1 MKSARVAYGG
11 AIHCATPHEKGLKL
25 TDGRVVSE
33 DAVVWLTPFE
43 VGTIVALGLNYAD
56 HVKELSKE
64 LTVTSKDEPQV
75 FMKGPGTLVGH
86 NAQTRRPRDAT
97 FMHYERTGS
106 SHRQAGQRREGKRG
120 DGVCS

>member
-1 MKSARVAYGG
+1 M
-11 AIHCATPHEKGLKL
+11 
-25 TDGRVVSE
+25 
-33 DAVVWLTPFE
+33 
-43 VGTIVALGLNYAD
+43 GTVVALGLNYAD

>member
-1 MKSARVAYGG
+1 M
-11 AIHCATPHEKGLKL
+11 
-25 TDGRVVSE
+25 
-33 DAVVWLTPFE
+33 
-43 VGTIVALGLNYAD
+43 GTVVALGLNYAD

-106 SHRQAGQRREGKRG
+106 SHRQAGQRREVSEAMAYVAATRYATTVRSATTWRTGIARILRVKNR
-120 DGVCS
+120 DTCTVL